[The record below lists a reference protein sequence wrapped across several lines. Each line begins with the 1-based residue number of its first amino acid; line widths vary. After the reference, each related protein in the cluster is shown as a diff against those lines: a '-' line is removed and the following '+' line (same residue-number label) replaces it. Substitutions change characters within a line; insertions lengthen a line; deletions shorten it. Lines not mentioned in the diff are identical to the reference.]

1 MIFRMTFLH
10 CRLRL
15 SERSLRDELDAA
27 RISAQT
33 RENELLTE
41 IQALQSNQQVV
52 FIEVGHL
59 KYGVSTLIFD
69 MFRRM
74 TITIYWNQTVQRC
87 PWNSPLRYYRQ
98 YQYLTQTFLSAHLL
112 PMSTRHLSHSLHH
125 QIIIPHQVLLLY
137 HRLSCQMDTHIMRGL
152 TWRASNRIM

>member
-41 IQALQSNQQVV
+41 IQSLQSNQQVV
-52 FIEVGHL
+52 FMEVSRL
-59 KYGVSTLIFD
+59 KCGVSTLI
-69 MFRRM
+69 
-74 TITIYWNQTVQRC
+74 
-87 PWNSPLRYYRQ
+87 RY
-98 YQYLTQTFLSAHLL
+98 
-112 PMSTRHLSHSLHH
+112 
-125 QIIIPHQVLLLY
+125 V
-137 HRLSCQMDTHIMRGL
+137 
-152 TWRASNRIM
+152 

>member
-41 IQALQSNQQVV
+41 IQSLQSNQQVV
-52 FIEVGHL
+52 FMEVSRL
-59 KYGVSTLIFD
+59 KCGVSTLI
-69 MFRRM
+69 
-74 TITIYWNQTVQRC
+74 
-87 PWNSPLRYYRQ
+87 
-98 YQYLTQTFLSAHLL
+98 
-112 PMSTRHLSHSLHH
+112 
-125 QIIIPHQVLLLY
+125 
-137 HRLSCQMDTHIMRGL
+137 
-152 TWRASNRIM
+152 